1 MGQSRE
7 LFAMEGVEAQAWQ
20 TDDLEV
26 AVIEITHHGR
36 SGITGAPCRFTA
48 LGVIRVPYRVRRRHR
63 PGTR

>member
-1 MGQSRE
+1 
-7 LFAMEGVEAQAWQ
+7 MEGVEAQAWQ